1 MVLLGIVGAQ
11 SPMGKLVH
19 ELLQQHTENYKVIF
33 TVDCRHKRSRG
44 KSEYN
49 DLEDALLSQTPTAVL
64 DFGEPKTAF
73 ERTKIY
79 RYYFVPAVMYAPA
92 FTDDQLSQLK
102 AVRSGSQR
110 SVPFLIIENELSL
123 SHILLREQ
131 LMQTLRVFAS
141 QVMFVKIYLKDTTDN
156 YLERYRPL
164 LEQINRRLGTKEK
177 TIKLIK
183 RPDNLTEYG
192 RTYVYVLSLSDD
204 QTFAQ
209 EKIKVEVCLDRGL
222 DVVPLTYQFPNHRMT
237 VWQGLDRLMTHLIT
251 RLSIVNGELEVDVL
265 AQIVRQSY

>member
-11 SPMGKLVH
+11 SPMGKLVL

-33 TVDCRHKRSRG
+33 TVDRSYKASHN
-44 KSEYN
+44 KSEYA
-49 DLEDALLSQTPTAVL
+49 DLEDALLSQTPTMVL

-92 FTDDQLSQLK
+92 FTRDQLSQLR

-110 SVPFLIIENELSL
+110 SIPSLIIENELSL
-123 SHILLREQ
+123 SHVLLREQ
-131 LMQTLRVFAS
+131 LIQTLRVFAS
-141 QVMFVKIYLKDTTDN
+141 QVMFVKIYLKETTDN
-156 YLERYRPL
+156 YLERYLPL
-164 LEQINRRLGTKEK
+164 LEQINRELRVKEK
-177 TIKLIK
+177 PVKHIKY
-183 RPDNLTEYG
+183 RGNQVEYG
-192 RTYVYVLSLSDD
+192 RAYVYLLSSRED
-204 QTFAQ
+204 QTSVQ
-209 EKIKVEVCLDRGL
+209 EEMKVEVCLDRGL

-237 VWQGLDRLMTHLIT
+237 VWQGLDRLLTHLIT
-251 RLSIVNGELEVDVL
+251 RLSIVNGELDVDVL